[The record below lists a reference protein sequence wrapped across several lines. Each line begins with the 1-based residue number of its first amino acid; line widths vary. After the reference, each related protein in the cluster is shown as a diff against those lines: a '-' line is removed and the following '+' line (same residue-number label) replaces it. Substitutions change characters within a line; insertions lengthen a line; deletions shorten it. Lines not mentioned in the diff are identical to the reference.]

1 MSTTG
6 AYRASGQGTMVAKT
20 VRSSAWLTT
29 AADII
34 EAVKCSELTPY
45 KLKNT
50 FFNRSIHMGAK
61 TQDIFFNLDS
71 GVVSWLNG
79 GAVFGWLRRFVYAH
93 IL

>member
-1 MSTTG
+1 MLIVQV
-6 AYRASGQGTMVAKT
+6 AGTM
-20 VRSSAWLTT
+20 SAWLTT

-61 TQDIFFNLDS
+61 TQDIFFNLDKTT
-71 GVVSWLNG
+71 
-79 GAVFGWLRRFVYAH
+79 
-93 IL
+93 

>member
-20 VRSSAWLTT
+20 RSSAWLTT

-34 EAVKCSELTPY
+34 EAVKRSELTPY

-50 FFNRSIHMGAK
+50 SFDRAS
-61 TQDIFFNLDS
+61 
-71 GVVSWLNG
+71 
-79 GAVFGWLRRFVYAH
+79 
-93 IL
+93 